1 MLCAFLLFPQTI
13 GGKEQVIK
21 VGTKK
26 TYVKLGTH
34 MQQLTKAGQAKTKW
48 VSICPGSSGYPT
60 IHGNRDWPQADGL
73 SRDTQPDPVRD
84 QSWADYWA
92 ASRPQT
98 GHLQWWETKGQE
110 EGCRH
115 GKDEIYNQDAWE
127 TQPLELAA
135 SWPCTDCTWA
145 ESILGLGHLGDV
157 KVEARENS
165 CTGRGKLWWETQI
178 PGWTTAQH
186 CEGLR
191 KVTLLTAHLP
201 ERRKGFLFLEFWAG
215 PSCWGLY

>member
-1 MLCAFLLFPQTI
+1 MQEAIQHFSYTCCVLFSFFPQPI

-48 VSICPGSSGYPT
+48 VSIRPGSPGYPT

-73 SRDTQPDPVRD
+73 SRDTKPDPVRD

-98 GHLQWWETKGQE
+98 GHLQWWETKARKRAIGMGRMRSTTRMPE
-110 EGCRH
+110 RH
-115 GKDEIYNQDAWE
+115 SH
-127 TQPLELAA
+127 LAA

-165 CTGRGKLWWETQI
+165 CTGRGELWWETQI
-178 PGWTTAQH
+178 PGWTQPNTVKA
-186 CEGLR
+186 
-191 KVTLLTAHLP
+191 
-201 ERRKGFLFLEFWAG
+201 
-215 PSCWGLY
+215 